1 MKTTLCVSFYLCIA
15 TVNSFVSNDFNHLV
29 KEVCRGEQS
38 CSEENKTLP
47 ANSCCRPCECE
58 DFCQEK
64 GTCCDG
70 NRTNRIENVTA
81 QVCLLAGLERSSID
95 GRKTQ
100 LNPYLVRAHCPESFT
115 NHSTRDKCE
124 TSTPESIEDGVFVS
138 SKNGKIVYKNRHC
151 ALCHGEEDPIMWT
164 VGVDEKCV
172 RDVFLSRSDTHRSLN
187 ASYINEKL
195 MTSCTISFDRP
206 SITGWKH
213 VTCAHEGMLI
223 SSCPEMT
230 SQNRSSG
237 IDKELNELCLEDKS
251 ALSVFH
257 GYKWQYANVYCYLCN
272 EQKAAKCDTENPDK
286 VLQSITLLLD
296 LSLLRMGKISPEEEE
311 EEKGHQCTGPT
322 FYDELFDT
330 CREIR
335 CQMFDVASEGK
346 CISIAQKGKMN
357 YAFNFELVP
366 KQPWNRQQWNHVDIS
381 EFLDALSTFQSKLG
395 FRKCRRCSVN
405 VRYNLNPTM
414 QYKTYSHLKFYLQFV
429 FTTTPYCER
438 KYLLSRAEW
447 LENGQHP
454 ASLAQNI
461 TFTARYIWSQDEYT
475 NITESLITVYHK
487 YRCRA
492 FDPSRLA
499 NCPKITLSLDEFVK
513 IGNLTRTQQLKAVRN
528 EYDGFDVCLDEY
540 KRYVHDI
547 KSHSAK
553 SRYSTNFVLIPLF
566 LIFIVLK

>member
-1 MKTTLCVSFYLCIA
+1 MKTATCVTIYLCIA
-15 TVNSFVSNDFNHLV
+15 TVNCFVSNNINHLV
-29 KEVCRGEQS
+29 KKICRGEQS
-38 CSEENKTLP
+38 CSEDNITLL

-70 NRTNRIENVTA
+70 NSSNRIENVTA

-95 GRKTQ
+95 RRNTQ
-100 LNPYLVRAHCPESFT
+100 LSPYFVRAHCPKSFT

-151 ALCHGEEDPIMWT
+151 ALCHGEEDPIMWA

-172 RDVFLSRSDTHRSLN
+172 RDVFLSRSDTHHSLN
-187 ASYINEKL
+187 ASYMNEKL
-195 MTSCTISFDRP
+195 MTSCTITFDRP
-206 SITGWKH
+206 SITSWKH
-213 VTCAHEGMLI
+213 VVCAYEGLLI
-223 SSCPEMT
+223 SSCPDLT
-230 SQNRSSG
+230 SQKLSSDG
-237 IDKELNELCLEDKS
+237 IDKELNELCLKDNS

-257 GYKWQYANVYCYLCN
+257 GKWQYANVYCYLCN
-272 EQKAAKCDTENPDK
+272 RQKAAVCDTENPDK
-286 VLQSITLLLD
+286 VIQSIILLLD

-311 EEKGHQCTGPT
+311 KEHQCTGHT

-346 CISIAQKGKMN
+346 CVSIVQKGEMN

-366 KQPWNRQQWNHVDIS
+366 KHPLNHQQWNRVDIR
-381 EFLDALSTFQSKLG
+381 EVLDALSTFQSKLG

-414 QYKTYSHLKFYLQFV
+414 QYKTYSHVKFYLQFV
-429 FTTTPYCER
+429 FTATPYCER

-447 LENGQHP
+447 LENGQLP
-454 ASLAQNI
+454 VPLAQNI
-461 TFTARYIWSQDEYT
+461 TLTARYIWSRDKYT
-475 NITESLITVYHK
+475 NITKSLITVYHK
-487 YRCRA
+487 NRCLRIVL
-492 FDPSRLA
+492 DPSRFA

-513 IGNLTRTQQLKAVRN
+513 IGNLTSTQQLKAVRN

-540 KRYVHDI
+540 KRYVGDI
-547 KSHSAK
+547 KSYGAETRCSP
-553 SRYSTNFVLIPLF
+553 SFVLMPLF